1 MQDKNKLELGGN
13 MSKALAGDYN
23 FDLQAVLKE
32 AWSITQVTKWSLLQA
47 LLMVFSLVLLVVV
60 ISFNLIQSQG
70 MDILDPQVQFY
81 LELLITLL
89 TAPLLTGLLM
99 MGINHSVGG
108 VSRPAHLFHFVP
120 RTLILVLA
128 TLMTSLL
135 VNLGLML
142 LVIPGLYLMIACSFT
157 LPLVAEKG
165 LTPWRAIYTSVRA
178 VSHKWPQFV
187 ILYLL
192 FAMLFMLVIATLG
205 IALIWVGPLYYNVK
219 GVLYRDIFG
228 IAVRFK
234 PDKGEKN
241 AETVFYA

>member
-1 MQDKNKLELGGN
+1 MQDKNKLELGGSMN
-13 MSKALAGDYN
+13 KALSGDFN
-23 FDLQAVLKE
+23 IDLQALLKE
-32 AWSITQVTKWSLLQA
+32 AWSITQVTKWSLLQSI
-47 LLMVFSLVLLVVV
+47 LMVLSLVFLVVMG
-60 ISFNLIQSQG
+60 SFNLIQSQG
-70 MDILDPQVQFY
+70 ADILNPQVQFY
-81 LELLITLL
+81 VELLITLL
-89 TAPLLTGLLM
+89 TAPLITGLLM

-108 VSRPAHLFHFVP
+108 VSRPTQLFHFVP
-120 RTLILVLA
+120 RTLILALA
-128 TLMTSLL
+128 TLMVSML

-142 LVIPGLYLMIACSFT
+142 LVIPGLYLMVACSFT

-165 LTPWRAIYTSVRA
+165 LTPWRAIYTSVRV

-192 FAMLFMLVIATLG
+192 FALLFMLVIATLG

-234 PDKGEKN
+234 PDKGDNN
-241 AETVFYA
+241 AESVLYA